1 MLANIGI
8 QLLIHIMLCIVHLKH
23 YYLLKNYAVKTHE
36 GLVRVFGREFIRDG
50 DFDSEIF
57 GYLTDARAMRID
69 TSYDSLAVFCKD
81 DAEEKFNNAEV
92 YIAEVEKFL

>member
-1 MLANIGI
+1 MNL
-8 QLLIHIMLCIVHLKH
+8 
-23 YYLLKNYAVKTHE
+23 
-36 GLVRVFGREFIRDG
+36 RDG